1 MIAMAWKHD
10 NVYIIAD
17 AHAPKYW
24 PESFVRYIDSYGR
37 HKVMYG
43 TDYPVLTFD
52 RYRREVDALKLR
64 PESRKMFLRDNAIRI
79 FKLDQRG

>member
-24 PESFVRYIDSYGR
+24 PDSFVRYIDSYGR
-37 HKVMYG
+37 HKVMFG
-43 TDYPVLTFD
+43 TDFPVLAFE
-52 RYRREVDALKLR
+52 RYRRCLLYTSDAAD
-64 PESRKMFLRDNAIRI
+64 E
-79 FKLDQRG
+79 